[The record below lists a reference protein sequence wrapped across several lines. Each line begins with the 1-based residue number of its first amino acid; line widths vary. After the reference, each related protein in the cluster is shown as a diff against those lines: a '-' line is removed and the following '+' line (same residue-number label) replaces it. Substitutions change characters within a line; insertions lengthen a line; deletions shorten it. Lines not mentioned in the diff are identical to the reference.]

1 MDRLHRRKK
10 VMTIFDAP
18 GIDPGLSELLE
29 RELEEV
35 STIFDLQLASEFS
48 PVNNLCLHVGR
59 YRGKMLRPM
68 LVLLSGG
75 AVRNMMPLGVEHRT
89 IAAVCEMIH
98 MATLV
103 HDDVLDESSVR
114 RGGPTV
120 NALHGND
127 MAVMLGDYLIS
138 NAFHMCSTLGNPEIN
153 RRLGEVTN
161 TLCEGEIVQLF
172 HREDLE
178 VNENLYF
185 TIVRRKTA
193 SLIGACCELGGMLAG
208 ADQQVSLALRQY
220 GIDLGVA
227 FQITDDL
234 LDVAGNQQQLGKSIG
249 RDLDMGKL
257 TLPLIR
263 AIRESNDAD
272 RRSIIALVKDRCHA
286 QLRERLMEDGWIASA
301 HRTATD
307 LVKSARRS
315 ISELPDN
322 NQTSMLHVLA
332 DAVVDRQV

>member
-1 MDRLHRRKK
+1 
-10 VMTIFDAP
+10 MTMFDLAGVDASLCRVLQKELQTVSALFDAQ
-18 GIDPGLSELLE
+18 LS
-29 RELEEV
+29 
-35 STIFDLQLASEFS
+35 SEFT
-48 PVNNLCLHVGR
+48 PVNTLCDHVGR

-75 AVRNMMPLGVEHRT
+75 AVRGSMDLGDDHRT

-114 RGGPTV
+114 RGGSTI

-138 NAFHMCSTLGNPEIN
+138 NAFHMCSTLGKPDIN
-153 RRLGEVTN
+153 LRLGEVTN
-161 TLCEGEIVQLF
+161 TLCEGEVVQLH
-172 HREDLE
+172 HREDLDIDE
-178 VNENLYF
+178 DLYF
-185 TIVRRKTA
+185 TIVQRKTA
-193 SLIGACCELGGMLAG
+193 SLIGACCELGALLAG
-208 ADQQVSLALRQY
+208 SDNRTSGLLCQY

-234 LDVAGNQQQLGKSIG
+234 LDVAGDQQQLGKSTG

-263 AIRESNDAD
+263 AIRESGEAD
-272 RRSIIALVKDRCHA
+272 QRSIMALVRDRCHA
-286 QLRERLMEDGWIASA
+286 QLRDRLIEDGWIASA
-301 HRTATD
+301 NDTAIE
-307 LVKSARRS
+307 LVASARRH
-315 ISELPDN
+315 IDDLPDN
-322 NQTSMLHVLA
+322 PQSTMLHLLA
-332 DAVVDRQV
+332 DAVINRRV